1 MKNILILLLFVCSA
15 TFGQMIRTLPP
26 QLNGTCIQYAPKS
39 GAKSV
44 VIILPGKGELG
55 SDPTIIESHI
65 KVAAALKAGTFSV
78 NRVILFQQL
87 ASSQGGF
94 YGNTIGPLIAYAK
107 TLGLPIDFSGL
118 SLGGMGVG
126 ANLPYYPGVIR
137 SAMTCPG
144 KVEQNV
150 AAGPMTSAGVPQ
162 WPAVDYVDAYR
173 KVPSIHYYD
182 PADLTIQDGYS
193 STKNLVT
200 KLQTEGKK
208 DISLIELPGYGH
220 DVWDYAYSQANY
232 WAWLDALDAPVQK
245 PILDPVVK
253 MDFDILNNVV
263 IYTTQSGKVI
273 TIKPTTVN

>member
-1 MKNILILLLFVCSA
+1 
-15 TFGQMIRTLPP
+15 MIRTL
-26 QLNGTCIQYAPKS
+26 QLNGTCIQYSPAS

-44 VIILPGKGELG
+44 VIILPGIGEKG

-78 NRVILFQQL
+78 NRIILLQQL
-87 ASSQGGF
+87 ASNQGGY

-150 AAGPMTSAGVPQ
+150 YAGPIQANGQPQ

-173 KVPSIHYYD
+173 KLPSIHYYD
-182 PADLTIQDGYS
+182 PADNTIIDGYS

-200 KLQTEGKK
+200 KLQVEGKK
-208 DISLIELPGYGH
+208 DISIIELPGYGH

-232 WAWLDALDAPVQK
+232 WAWLEALDTPVAPPV
-245 PILDPVVK
+245 LDAVITTA
-253 MDFDILNNVV
+253 FDGANI
-263 IYTTQSGKVI
+263 IQTTQSGKVI